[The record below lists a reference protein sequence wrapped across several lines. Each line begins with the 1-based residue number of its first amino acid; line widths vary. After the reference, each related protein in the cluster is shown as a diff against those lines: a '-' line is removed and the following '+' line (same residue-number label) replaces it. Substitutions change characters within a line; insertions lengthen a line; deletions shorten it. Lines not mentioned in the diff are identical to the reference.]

1 MLRVL
6 CLGYSVTELPG
17 YVERA
22 NALAAAEG
30 RPVTVLRSGWGGHS
44 LPSIAGLIDEIL
56 DAIPCDYVLLELFT
70 GNVRYFDGA
79 TMRAYL
85 DDILAATARRDL
97 PVAFLNLHQGGVDY
111 AAEPV
116 AGLLAE
122 YRALYGIPHLDIA
135 APVAAAGA
143 GDITY
148 LLKDA
153 THVTPAGA
161 DLYGTLVYSFLRAP
175 PPGRAYLDRFR
186 GLPGRFDALPLRT
199 LPGLTCGF
207 TLHRNGIPL
216 HFLEIPEGGSAEI
229 PLGRPRDVVGL
240 LVTYGPQAGTLTVAD
255 PATGRT
261 RGIVAY
267 DEFSYYTRSV
277 FRSLA
282 LPAARSLRL
291 TQSGDLPDI
300 ALRKGAPDR
309 GPRLGRVSHV
319 VWRRKL
325 GLGARAAL
333 LRHRFR
339 RNLRRLVLRLR
350 GVRGA

>member
-1 MLRVL
+1 MFRVL

-350 GVRGA
+350 GVRAA

>member
-175 PPGRAYLDRFR
+175 PAGRAYLDRFR

-300 ALRKGAPDR
+300 PLRKGAPDR